1 MSPPAGNVV
10 VEVDGAVATITL
22 NRPERLNAI
31 SDAMRADLFAALR
44 ELNPGDAVRVIRIRG
59 AGRAFSPGY
68 DLSPGSQSYGT
79 AGNEPSTGA
88 AMAELG
94 ESRISRDREGLR
106 AMVEDWLWMW
116 GYRKPIIAQVH
127 GFCLSGGLDL
137 IGCCDLVF
145 AAGGTQFGHPAGRGM
160 GIPVT
165 LGMLPVKIGAAATK
179 KLLFT
184 GDLLDASEA
193 ERLGIVDEVVPGDDL
208 DEHTLAFCHRVAL
221 NPLDALTV
229 HKHVTNRWLEV
240 MGLRLAALEGAD
252 FDAIFHE
259 TPALARFTEI
269 TDQQGLRAALDWRD
283 GPYRTR

>member
-1 MSPPAGNVV
+1 MSGLDNLLVD
-10 VEVDGAVATITL
+10 VEGAVATITL

-31 SDAMRADLFAALR
+31 SDAMRAELLAALR
-44 ELNPGDAVRVIRIRG
+44 ELNPGDEVRVIRLRG
-59 AGRAFSPGY
+59 AGRAFCPGY
-68 DLSPGSQSYGT
+68 DLAPGSQSHGAGEGRATGGT
-79 AGNEPSTGA
+79 
-88 AMAELG
+88 MAELG

-137 IGCCDLVF
+137 IGCCDIVF
-145 AAGGTQFGHPAGRGM
+145 AATGTQFGHPAGRGM

-165 LGMLPVKIGAAATK
+165 LGMLPVKIGGAATK
-179 KLLFT
+179 ELLFT
-184 GDLLDASEA
+184 GDLLDAEAA
-193 ERLGIVDEVVPGDDL
+193 ERLGIVQRVVPDDEL
-208 DEHTLAFCHRVAL
+208 DERTMGFCQRIAL

-229 HKHVTNRWLEV
+229 HKHVTNRWLEI

-259 TPALARFTEI
+259 TPALGRFTEI
-269 TDQQGLRAALDWRD
+269 ADQQGLRAALEWRD
-283 GPYRTR
+283 APYRTP